1 MSMSESERTTG
12 PCPALDCQWV
22 IDHLQ
27 AFLHDELG
35 EEQANAFRHHI
46 DACDDCMEQA
56 DIESTISH
64 LLHRCYPPAHVSETL
79 RAKVGALGVTL

>member
-27 AFLHDELG
+27 ALSLI
-35 EEQANAFRHHI
+35 HI
-46 DACDDCMEQA
+46 
-56 DIESTISH
+56 
-64 LLHRCYPPAHVSETL
+64 
-79 RAKVGALGVTL
+79 

>member
-1 MSMSESERTTG
+1 MSESERTTG

-27 AFLHDELG
+27 PFLHDELG

-46 DACDDCMEQA
+46 DACDD
-56 DIESTISH
+56 
-64 LLHRCYPPAHVSETL
+64 
-79 RAKVGALGVTL
+79 